1 MGYGTTNGFRASVAA
16 SFYWFDLEKNETTP
30 LQLYPF
36 CFMDANAFYEQ
47 KLSAMQAY
55 EELRRYYTSIK
66 KVNGLMITIWHNTF
80 LGTDINFKG
89 WREVYELFMKE
100 DVYWDAYM

>member
-1 MGYGTTNGFRASVAA
+1 
-16 SFYWFDLEKNETTP
+16 
-30 LQLYPF
+30 
-36 CFMDANAFYEQ
+36 
-47 KLSAMQAY
+47 
-55 EELRRYYTSIK
+55 
-66 KVNGLMITIWHNTF
+66 MITIWHNTF